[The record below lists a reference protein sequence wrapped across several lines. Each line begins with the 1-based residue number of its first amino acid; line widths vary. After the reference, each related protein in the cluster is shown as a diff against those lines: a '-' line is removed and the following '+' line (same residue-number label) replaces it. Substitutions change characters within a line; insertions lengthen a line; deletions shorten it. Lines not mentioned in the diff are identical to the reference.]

1 MKYRLYTTSQ
11 KAWDGTLKAIKKA
24 KHSIYI
30 EMFIFLNDTK
40 NTHDFIGTLKDKAK
54 AGLEVIIIVD
64 AYGSYNLKKSVV
76 SDLRESGVEFLYFSN
91 WIRRNHRKIIIIDK
105 EIAFLGGVN
114 IKNKTRAWHDL
125 QVKVSGSIVKPI
137 LKSFARCYFRCGGKK
152 TSVLKYNKKTIPK
165 KIKSWVIDNWKQTT
179 GIFQLN
185 NYYKEKIG
193 SAKFSIKLL
202 TPYLLPP
209 RWLIIILI
217 AAVNRGVKVEII
229 IPKDTDVK
237 SLNRINYI
245 NACRLSAAGV
255 NIYFTKYMNHA
266 KIMLIDEKEG
276 LIGSQNLDILS
287 FNTNV
292 EAGIFFQ
299 QKDLVKDLSIII
311 EKWKK
316 QSQILDL
323 EKKRPLFFDRLAI
336 FFLRIFYPVFK

>member
-11 KAWDGTLKAIKKA
+11 KAWDGMIKEIEKA
-24 KHSIYI
+24 KKTIYI
-30 EMFIFLNDTK
+30 EMFIFLDDTK
-40 NTHDFIGTLKDKAK
+40 NTHDFIGVLKKKAL
-54 AGLEVIIIVD
+54 AGLEVVIIVD
-64 AYGSYNLKKSVV
+64 AYGSYYLKRSVV
-76 SDLRESGVEFLYFSN
+76 RELRESKVEFLYFSH
-91 WIRRNHRKIIIIDK
+91 WLRRNHRKIVVIDN

-114 IKNKTRAWHDL
+114 IKNKIRAWHDL
-125 QVKVSGSIVKPI
+125 QVKVSGNTVKPI
-137 LKSFARCYFRCGGKK
+137 LKSFARSYYRCGGKK
-152 TSVLKYNKKTIPK
+152 SSILKYNKKTIPK

-179 GIFQLN
+179 GAFQLN

-202 TPYLLPP
+202 TPYFLPP

-217 AAVNRGVKVEII
+217 AAVNRGVNVEII

-237 SLNRINYI
+237 SLNKINYL

-255 NIYFTKYMNHA
+255 KIYFASKMNHA
-266 KIMLIDEKEG
+266 KIMLIDENEG

-299 QKDLVKDLSIII
+299 HKNLVKDLSKIF
-311 EKWKK
+311 ENWKK
-316 QSQILDL
+316 QSKELDLKKRTPSILDKL
-323 EKKRPLFFDRLAI
+323 YI
-336 FFLRIFYPVFK
+336 FFLRIFYPVF

>member
-11 KAWDGTLKAIKKA
+11 KAWDGMIKAIEKA

-30 EMFIFLNDTK
+30 EMFIFLDDTK
-40 NTHDFIGTLKDKAK
+40 NTHDFIGALKKKALN
-54 AGLEVIIIVD
+54 GLEVVIIVD
-64 AYGSYNLKKSVV
+64 AYGSFNLKKSVV
-76 SDLRESGVEFLYFSN
+76 RDLRESKVEFLYFSH
-91 WIRRNHRKIIIIDK
+91 WLRRNHRKIVVIDN

-114 IKNKTRAWHDL
+114 IENKIRAWHDL
-125 QVKVSGSIVKPI
+125 QVKVSGTAVKPI
-137 LKSFARCYFRCGGKK
+137 LKSFARAYYRCGGKK
-152 TSVLKYNKKTIPK
+152 PSILKYNKKGIPK

-179 GIFQLN
+179 GAFQLN

-193 SAKFSIKLL
+193 SAKHSIKLL
-202 TPYLLPP
+202 TPYFLPP

-217 AAVNRGVKVEII
+217 AAVNRGVNVEII

-237 SLNRINYI
+237 SLNKINYL

-255 NIYFTKYMNHA
+255 KIYFAKTMNHA

-276 LIGSQNLDILS
+276 LIGSQNLDIFS

-299 QKDLVKDLSIII
+299 HKNLIKDLSEIIK
-311 EKWKK
+311 KWKN
-316 QSQILDL
+316 QAQVLDL
-323 EKKRPLFFDRLAI
+323 KKRIPSFLDKISI
-336 FFLRIFYPVFK
+336 FFLRIFYPVF